1 MSLIELEDP
10 QRSVQINLH
19 MNGSAFERGIPV
31 HLLLQ
36 GFESSQTIFDRSYL
50 GLSSR
55 ARFTSEERQKF
66 FLLTKGVEH
75 SSLNSWMDLVLTGVQ
90 LSLPVLGA
98 LGPAGIW
105 EYSKQA
111 YELLKFAY
119 TAV

>member
-90 LSLPVLGA
+90 LSLPVLA
-98 LGPAGIW
+98 ACR
-105 EYSKQA
+105 A
-111 YELLKFAY
+111 
-119 TAV
+119 